1 MPSVPAVPTV
11 QCPLLPVKTLVE
23 AEERRLLA
31 QLLGVA
37 LVAVLEHQTRPRH
50 APVTHHTKLGRS
62 CFYQPQHC
70 NCSVLSVRTW
80 QQIGQ
85 TPVRGGADPRTA
97 QFLSPVLIDD

>member
-50 APVTHHTKLGRS
+50 APVTDHAKLGRS
-62 CFYQPQHC
+62 CFYQLQHC
-70 NCSVLSVRTW
+70 NCITISVFCQSGPDNRLARHQLGEGLTLEFS
-80 QQIGQ
+80 QSC
-85 TPVRGGADPRTA
+85 AD
-97 QFLSPVLIDD
+97 